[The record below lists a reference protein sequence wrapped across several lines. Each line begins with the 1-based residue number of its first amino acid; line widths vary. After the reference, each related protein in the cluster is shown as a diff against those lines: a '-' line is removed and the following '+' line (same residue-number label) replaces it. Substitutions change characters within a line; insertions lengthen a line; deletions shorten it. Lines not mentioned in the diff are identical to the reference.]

1 MLQKKN
7 SLHSELITFD
17 NLQKAVNLKKIN
29 ITIRSAGFFNRNVK
43 PNILEKTDIDNFLK
57 LC

>member
-1 MLQKKN
+1 MLQKKS

-43 PNILEKTDIDNFLK
+43 TNILKKTDIDNFLK

>member
-29 ITIRSAGFFNRNVK
+29 ITIRLAGFHL
-43 PNILEKTDIDNFLK
+43 IEM
-57 LC
+57 